1 MEQIN
6 KRGANPIFF
15 LKIFAFSYV
24 LTALCLLFLALLLY
38 KFRFGE
44 MGVNI
49 GIILIY
55 ILVCF
60 VSGFFT
66 GKRMETRRF
75 LWGLLVGMGYF
86 AILALLSMV
95 LKQGVGQLGCS
106 FLSTLF
112 LCAGSGMLGGM
123 LS

>member
-6 KRGANPIFF
+6 KASVRPVFF

-24 LTALCLLFLALLLY
+24 LTAVCLMLLALFLY

-44 MGVNI
+44 MVVNV

-55 ILVCF
+55 ILACF
-60 VSGFFT
+60 LSGLLT
-66 GKRMETRRF
+66 GKRMESRKF
-75 LWGLLVGMGYF
+75 LWGLVVGMGYF
-86 AILALLSMV
+86 AILAIVSLL
-95 LKQGVGQLGCS
+95 LKKDVGQLGGS
-106 FLSTLF
+106 FASTLF